1 MSRVEA
7 GIVRVVGRRE
17 VANGSPTADFPEP
30 AMPVYKTRTAYTLV
44 VSEYEELVAEKES
57 LEAEFG
63 QIVQGQEQ
71 ALKDGRDDAL
81 HAGQKKKDEI
91 RARLGKIKKR
101 LDEIHGT

>member
-1 MSRVEA
+1 MA
-7 GIVRVVGRRE
+7 
-17 VANGSPTADFPEP
+17 
-30 AMPVYKTRTAYTLV
+30 
-44 VSEYEELVAEKES
+44 SEYENLVAEKES

-81 HAGQKKKDEI
+81 HDGEKRKDEI

-101 LDEIHGT
+101 LDEIQGT